1 LGFRSPLD
9 NFFTIFSSLMKLYK
23 LGIFLLLLCSTITV
37 FAQDN
42 NNAVV
47 FHIYSTHTS
56 FPDIHRLNG
65 HKSDTVF
72 YNTSEHY
79 RDSTVLIIAPRNL
92 DAKKKVDMIFWFHGW
107 HNNVDNAASYYQLT
121 RQFMESKLNA
131 VLVLPEAAKNSADS
145 YGGKLENPGVFKAL
159 VGDVLTGLKD
169 KGMIGA
175 DCKPGHILIGG
186 HSGGGEVMSFIVEKG
201 GIDINEAV
209 LFDALYDGKEKFIT
223 WINADTSH
231 RFIHLYTDF
240 GYGPKDQSK
249 LMVQQLQQQN
259 IPYFETEE
267 SNLTPLEIHQNRLL
281 YIHTLH
287 QHNDIIFNPD
297 NFRLLFENSPFLKK
311 LKD

>member
-1 LGFRSPLD
+1 
-9 NFFTIFSSLMKLYK
+9 
-23 LGIFLLLLCSTITV
+23 
-37 FAQDN
+37 
-42 NNAVV
+42 
-47 FHIYSTHTS
+47 
-56 FPDIHRLNG
+56 
-65 HKSDTVF
+65 
-72 YNTSEHY
+72 
-79 RDSTVLIIAPRNL
+79 
-92 DAKKKVDMIFWFHGW
+92 
-107 HNNVDNAASYYQLT
+107 
-121 RQFMESKLNA
+121 
-131 VLVLPEAAKNSADS
+131 
-145 YGGKLENPGVFKAL
+145 
-159 VGDVLTGLKD
+159 
-169 KGMIGA
+169 
-175 DCKPGHILIGG
+175 
-186 HSGGGEVMSFIVEKG
+186 VMSFIVEKG